1 MRFPVSL
8 LSLSA
13 LPLDLLPSHVNSVI
27 KVTAVLIVSL
37 QTRPKIACLQSDYT
51 LTGIDF
57 NIALIG
63 AGHYGWKWRNLKIYT
78 SLEGLSIGRK
88 YFTNWRS
95 TKPVRINLL
104 LFFVSSCF
112 KNKSFGI

>member
-1 MRFPVSL
+1 MWFPVSL
-8 LSLSA
+8 LSLST

-78 SLEGLSIGRK
+78 SLEGLS
-88 YFTNWRS
+88 
-95 TKPVRINLL
+95 
-104 LFFVSSCF
+104 
-112 KNKSFGI
+112 FGEETFY